1 MERRPQTL
9 GSAAPIERVSLAGYE
24 QAVFSGISGVAVL
37 FAAGWNVGTSPP
49 PVTLLAA

>member
-9 GSAAPIERVSLAGYE
+9 GSAAPIARVSLAGYE
-24 QAVFSGISGVAVL
+24 EAVFSGISGVAVL
-37 FAAGWNVGTSPP
+37 FEAGWNVGTSS